1 MIQRPDAHAVV
12 YVLEGDVE
20 MQVSGGT
27 PRRLGPGQ
35 KEQHAMRRKSSSD

>member
-1 MIQRPDAHAVV
+1 MTQRPDAHTVV
-12 YVLEGDVE
+12 YVLDGNVE

-35 KEQHAMRRKSSSD
+35 KEQHAIPDKSPSD